1 MRTSVDCET
10 VRDDLDAWAIGAL
23 DADDAAA
30 VEAHLASCAE
40 CSALA
45 EQAAEAAGALALA
58 VPLVRAPEAL
68 GSRILAAAQ
77 VLEYPRS
84 PARGPNW
91 WQAAAA
97 VLIFAGAGLLAWS
110 AYLQAE
116 VNDLSGQNDSVAAAA
131 TSQGAELA
139 TLRTELTL
147 ARSFSTDLATSQ
159 DAMVKIMSQDDMSKT
174 PLDGTVAAP
183 GASGRYVW
191 SATERLGALV
201 ATGLPAL
208 EPGETYQMWAVYE
221 RAWKPAGTFGVDDEG
236 NGRLVVSN
244 LSSGG
249 SGRLM
254 GFAVSVEPVVGSD
267 SPSGPIV
274 LESAEP

>member
-1 MRTSVDCET
+1 MDCET

-23 DADDAAA
+23 DGEELAA

-45 EQAAEAAGALALA
+45 EEAAEAAGALALA

-84 PARGPNW
+84 PPRGPNW

-97 VLIFAGAGLLAWS
+97 VFIVAGAGLLAWS

-116 VNDLSGQNDSVAAAA
+116 VNDLSGQSDSVAAAA

-147 ARSFSTDLATSQ
+147 ARSFTTDLATSQ
-159 DAMVKIMSQDDMSKT
+159 DAMMTIMSQDDVSRT
-174 PLDGTVAAP
+174 PLDGTDAAP
-183 GASGRYVW
+183 DASGRYVW
-191 SATERLGALV
+191 SASERLGALV

-208 EPGETYQMWAVYE
+208 DPGETYQMWAVYDGE
-221 RAWKPAGTFGVDDEG
+221 WKPAGTFGVDAEG
-236 NGRLVVSN
+236 NGRLVVTN

-249 SGRLM
+249 SGRPV
-254 GFAVSVEPVVGSD
+254 GFAVSLEPVAGSD
-267 SPSGPIV
+267 RPTGPIV
-274 LESAEP
+274 LQSAEP

>member
-40 CSALA
+40 CAALA
-45 EQAAEAAGALALA
+45 GQAAEEAGALALA

-77 VLEYPRS
+77 AIERPGS
-84 PARGPNW
+84 HARRPNW

-97 VLIFAGAGLLAWS
+97 ILIFAAAGLLAWS
-110 AYLQAE
+110 AYLQSE
-116 VNDLSGQNDSVAAAA
+116 VNDLSHQNDSVAAAA

-139 TLRTELTL
+139 TLRTELTF
-147 ARSFSTDLATSQ
+147 ARSFTADLATTQ

-174 PLDGTVAAP
+174 PLDGTGAAP
-183 GASGRYVW
+183 DASGRYVW

-208 EPGETYQMWAVYE
+208 EQGETYQLWAVYE
-221 RAWKPAGTFGVDDEG
+221 RAWKPAGTFAVDHEG
-236 NGRLVVSN
+236 SGRLVVSN
-244 LSSGG
+244 LSGGG
-249 SGRLM
+249 SGRLI
-254 GFAVSVEPVVGSD
+254 GFAVSIEPLTGSET
-267 SPSGPIV
+267 PTGPIV
-274 LESAEP
+274 LQSPER